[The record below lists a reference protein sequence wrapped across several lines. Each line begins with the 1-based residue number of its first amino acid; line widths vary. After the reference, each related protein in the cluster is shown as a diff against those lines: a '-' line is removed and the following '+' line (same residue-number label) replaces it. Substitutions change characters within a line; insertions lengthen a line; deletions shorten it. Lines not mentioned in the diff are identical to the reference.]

1 MRPLAFLFACL
12 LLSALSI
19 SAQDSK
25 PAEIA
30 DLEFAKPQGVSL
42 TLDAWI
48 PPSLKP
54 QLAVI
59 LVHGGG
65 WTKGD
70 KRTYIRPWFPFLT
83 EANVAWFTIN
93 YRLAPQWKHPAAVED
108 VEAAVRF
115 VRKNR
120 KRFNIDPSRIVLMGE
135 SAGGHLVSLVGVRGK
150 VEVASVISFY
160 GVHDIPFLVDQRKD
174 ALQVIGAYLGVS
186 DFSAESEKLMRAA
199 SPIAAVR
206 EGMPPY
212 LLIHGTADALVP
224 HQQSVLMCEKMNA
237 FQNSCRVELID
248 KAPHGV
254 EPWEK
259 NEAWKKWRAPV
270 RTWLDS
276 IR

>member
-1 MRPLAFLFACL
+1 MRPALFLIACL
-12 LLSALSI
+12 LSAALTAR
-19 SAQDSK
+19 AQ
-25 PAEIA
+25 PPQPTEIA
-30 DLEFAKPQGVSL
+30 GLEFAKPQGVSL

-48 PPSLKP
+48 PASPKP
-54 QLAVI
+54 QMAVI

-70 KRTYIRPWFPFLT
+70 KRTFIRPWFPFLT
-83 EANVAWFTIN
+83 GANIAWFTIN

-115 VRKNR
+115 LRKNR

-135 SAGGHLVSLVGVRGK
+135 SAGGHLVSLAGVRGK
-150 VEVASVISFY
+150 VDVASVISFY
-160 GVHDIPFLVDQRKD
+160 GVHDIPYLVDQRKE
-174 ALQVIGAYLGVS
+174 ALLAIGPYLGVS
-186 DFSAESEKLMRAA
+186 DFSAESEKVMRAA

-206 EGMPPY
+206 EAMPPY
-212 LLIHGTADALVP
+212 LFIHGTADALVP
-224 HQQSVLMCEKMNA
+224 HQQSVLMCEKMKA
-237 FQNSCRVELID
+237 FQNVCRVELID

-259 NEAWKKWRAPV
+259 NEDWKKWRVPV